1 MRGLPLAS
9 LQPDWGI
16 LALWVTG
23 RAMELARELFA
34 LWGYVRVD
42 ELVWL
47 KTNQLQRLIRTGR
60 TGHWL
65 NHTCEHL
72 LVALKRPANWPRD
85 KPVPWDEDPGLRAL
99 RRGIDTDVVVAEVR
113 ETSRK
118 PDEVYGVLERL
129 SSGRKL
135 ELFGRKHN
143 IREGW
148 LTLGNQREYRGS
160 SGDGVELTASR
171 RLAGCRARPARPPR
185 EAIPEP
191 DLQARSVVV
200 HEYASVIS
208 SDVVVQMILV
218 LPVGR
223 QARDRRQPETQSMR
237 CVYSALISTLA
248 SGRSIPST
256 PSELSATRSL
266 RWYFGIVRWPA
277 GASPLGL

>member
-1 MRGLPLAS
+1 MTDDEMRGLPLAS

-148 LTLGNQREYRGS
+148 LTLGNQREY
-160 SGDGVELTASR
+160 AS
-171 RLAGCRARPARPPR
+171 
-185 EAIPEP
+185 
-191 DLQARSVVV
+191 
-200 HEYASVIS
+200 
-208 SDVVVQMILV
+208 
-218 LPVGR
+218 
-223 QARDRRQPETQSMR
+223 
-237 CVYSALISTLA
+237 CVPW
-248 SGRSIPST
+248 R
-256 PSELSATRSL
+256 
-266 RWYFGIVRWPA
+266 
-277 GASPLGL
+277 